1 MFNIDLYSDIP
12 IYQQIVDGYKVLV
25 INNFLNDG
33 DKIPA
38 IRELAAQ
45 LEVNPSTVAK
55 AYAQLERE
63 GLIKTSRGRGT
74 YISTDN
80 FDKNN
85 VLKDIK
91 EQLSLP
97 IKNAKDLRVSVN
109 ELIEIIKTI
118 YKELDNEV

>member
-109 ELIEIIKTI
+109 ELIEIIRTI

>member
-91 EQLSLP
+91 AQLTLP